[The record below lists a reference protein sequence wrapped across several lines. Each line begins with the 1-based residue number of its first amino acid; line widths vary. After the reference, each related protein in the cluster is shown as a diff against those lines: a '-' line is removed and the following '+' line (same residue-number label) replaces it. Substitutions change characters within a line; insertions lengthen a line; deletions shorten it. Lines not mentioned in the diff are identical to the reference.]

1 MNCCGSQKVFRH
13 KYATVWLPRR
23 SPYNL
28 FMSYKKSRK
37 VNKQW
42 WCVNCIFEFIS
53 MQSLHPPTHTNMNTD
68 TYSCGGGTWEVF
80 VSRVNQK
87 LYLYSPCAWIQ
98 GATHKHKITYC
109 STHHKTHSLKTQDKT
124 KPCKIT
130 QHFTNQ
136 PTTDSHIPLFT
147 HRLPL
152 LSAGDKT
159 LYAYSVRL
167 HYSLR
172 NRGTKRGV
180 TNIEGADEAGG
191 NSFKRYTAQILSSS
205 AGVLSLHRLPGLPVV
220 TTCQLNSITQEESH
234 TATN

>member
-136 PTTDSHIPLFT
+136 PTTVT
-147 HRLPL
+147 
-152 LSAGDKT
+152 
-159 LYAYSVRL
+159 Y
-167 HYSLR
+167 HY
-172 NRGTKRGV
+172 
-180 TNIEGADEAGG
+180 
-191 NSFKRYTAQILSSS
+191 
-205 AGVLSLHRLPGLPVV
+205 
-220 TTCQLNSITQEESH
+220 SH
-234 TATN
+234 TASHYSQPETKPYTLTPSDCITASETGGPKGAWQI